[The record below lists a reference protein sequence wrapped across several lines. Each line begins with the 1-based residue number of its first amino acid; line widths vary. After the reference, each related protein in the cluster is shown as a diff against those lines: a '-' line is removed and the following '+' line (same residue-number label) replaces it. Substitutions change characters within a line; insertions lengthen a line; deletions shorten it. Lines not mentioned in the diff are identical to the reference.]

1 MIGKLTGM
9 VVDLCQE
16 SLILEVGGVG
26 YNVFTTRRLI
36 DSLQTGQNLSL
47 YIEHYFSENANKLY
61 GFECKKSQEVARM
74 LSKVKGINYKIALSL
89 LNHLELGELILA
101 IQNKDESRLKIKGIG
116 EKLVKRIIT
125 ETYEDFSKLGT
136 YIPGTVSS
144 ANINR
149 ASEAVSALVKLGFQH
164 KPSHKV
170 VMEIIMN
177 HPTIEIAE
185 LITLALK
192 ML

>member
-1 MIGKLTGM
+1 MIGKLTGT
-9 VVDLCQE
+9 VTDLCQE
-16 SLILEVGGVG
+16 SLILDVGGVG

-36 DSLQTGQNLSL
+36 DSLRTGQNLSL
-47 YIEHYFSENANKLY
+47 YIEHYFSENINKLY

-125 ETYEDFSKLGT
+125 ETYEDFLKLDLQL
-136 YIPGTVSS
+136 PGTVSS
-144 ANINR
+144 TNIHIV
-149 ASEAVSALVKLGFQH
+149 SEAVSALVKLGFQH

-170 VMEIIMN
+170 VMEIMTN
-177 HPTIEIAE
+177 QPAIEIAE

>member
-1 MIGKLTGM
+1 MIGKLTG
-9 VVDLCQE
+9 VVADLYQE

-47 YIEHYFSENANKLY
+47 YIEHYFSENVNKLY

-101 IQNKDESRLKIKGIG
+101 IQNKDESRLKIRGIG

-125 ETYEDFSKLGT
+125 ETYEDFSKLDT

-144 ANINR
+144 ANVHR

-177 HPTIEIAE
+177 QPTIEIAE